1 VRIPEHLSYE
11 EAATLPCAGVTAW
24 NALVRVGS
32 LKAGD
37 RVLTLGTGGVSAF
50 AVQFARMHGARI
62 ISTSSSDEKLAR
74 VLELGADETV
84 NYRRTPDWDEEVL
97 RLTEGVGVDHVVEV
111 GGAGTLARSVNATR
125 VGGLVSLIGV
135 LTGGAGFDPLKVLV
149 KAIRVQGVVVGSRSM
164 FEEMNRAVASNRL
177 RPVVGK
183 TFAFEEAREALSYM
197 ESGSHFGKIVI
208 AFER

>member
-1 VRIPEHLSYE
+1 
-11 EAATLPCAGVTAW
+11 VTAW
-24 NALVRVGS
+24 NALVRVGG

-37 RVLTLGTGGVSAF
+37 TVLTLGTGGVSAF

-84 NYRRTPDWDEEVL
+84 NYRKTPDWDKEVL
-97 RLTEGVGVDHVVEV
+97 RLTEGVGVDHVIEV
-111 GGAGTLARSVNATR
+111 GGAGTLAKSVNAAR

-135 LTGGAGFDPLKVLV
+135 LAGGAGFDPLKVLM
-149 KAIRVQGVVVGSRSM
+149 KALRVQGVVVGSRSM

-183 TFAFEEAREALSYM
+183 SFAFGEAREALRYM